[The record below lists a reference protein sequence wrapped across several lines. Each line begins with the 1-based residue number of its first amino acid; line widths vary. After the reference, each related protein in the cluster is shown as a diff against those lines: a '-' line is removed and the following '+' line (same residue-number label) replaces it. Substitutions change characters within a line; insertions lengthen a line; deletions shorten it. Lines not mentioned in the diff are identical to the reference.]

1 MSGFSTPRTGDSEP
15 TRIMDFKEFEKAF
28 NSYRRGSN
36 RSEREGATGTLSP
49 AQIERGIRDGGG
61 VKVDEK
67 QGTGE
72 YSASELKAFRKM
84 MQKVQKDFEQGNRG
98 APAKQLIA
106 RTRPA
111 DVDRANRQIR
121 YSRLYQIRG
130 GMLKFQVPASGEN
143 GYNGSYQ
150 VRVRLE
156 GWDAAMMSGK
166 KWKRAAQDAATSRVS
181 IDCQCGRHQFWYRY
195 LAGVGGY
202 AVEPPKE
209 KDFPKVR
216 NPSLSGACCK
226 HVIKTLQTLQS
237 PTVQNVLA
245 GEMERQADSAGF
257 SDAASRYLTTA
268 EHEKLK
274 RARPRQAD
282 QKSAAAAYRDY
293 LKSQKGMKRAT
304 SKARKK
310 MDAEAENKKLRAKDK
325 ARQAQIKKAQRENER
340 LQREADLSKL
350 SAGLNKARMAAI
362 MKAATDGGDPQA
374 AQSRATEAF
383 ATSWAKDNDTS
394 ADAVMS
400 TIQEN
405 GL

>member
-1 MSGFSTPRTGDSEP
+1 MSGFSTPRTTDKAP

-28 NSYRRGSN
+28 NAHRKGDN
-36 RSEREGATGTLSP
+36 RMERERATGTLNPS
-49 AQIERGIRDGGG
+49 AIEKGIRSGKG

-72 YSASELKAFRKM
+72 YSPEELRAFRKM
-84 MQKVQKDFEQGNRG
+84 IQKVQKDYDTGRRG
-98 APAKQLIA
+98 APPKQLIA
-106 RTRPA
+106 STNAA
-111 DVDRANRQIR
+111 DVKRANEQIR

-130 GMLKFQVPASGEN
+130 NLLKFQVPASGEN
-143 GYNGSYQ
+143 GYDGSYQ

-156 GWDAAMMSGK
+156 AWDAALVSGK
-166 KWKRAAQDAATSRVS
+166 KWPRAAKDAANGRVS

-202 AVEPPKE
+202 AVTPPQE

-216 NPSLSGACCK
+216 NPSLSGSVCK
-226 HVIKTLQTLQS
+226 HVIKTLQTLAS
-237 PTVQNVLA
+237 PTVQGVLA
-245 GEMERQADSAGF
+245 GELERQ
-257 SDAASRYLTTA
+257 SDAAGFGDVGSRFLNAA

-304 SKARKK
+304 SKAKKK
-310 MDAEAENKKLRAKDK
+310 MSTEAENKKLKAKDK
-325 ARQAQIKKAQRENER
+325 ARQAQLKKERQQREA
-340 LQREADLSKL
+340 LQREADVSRL
-350 SAGLNKARMAAI
+350 SAALNKARMDAV
-362 MKAATDGGDPQA
+362 MKAATSGSDPQA
-374 AQSRATEAF
+374 ANARATEAF
-383 ATSWAKDNDTS
+383 AETWAKDNGTT
-394 ADAVMS
+394 ADAVRS
-400 TIQEN
+400 TIEEN